1 MLWLNSFIRR
11 LKLKRRKPYAILPLI
26 VILLFISIGY
36 AYLNA
41 TLSINGTSMLD
52 SARWDVHFENIQVK
66 NGSVTP
72 TVEPIIS
79 NNTTVSFSVTLENP
93 GDYYGFI
100 IDVVN
105 AGTLDAMIESI
116 SILPTLTES
125 QQKYFD
131 YTVTYED
138 GASIANSQRLDANSK
153 ETLRI
158 EFVYKELENTDLY
171 PTEDDNITIAV
182 SITYS
187 QSTGNSIDIP
197 HNNAYF
203 LAGSEVNVK
212 MKQLAGDTITSNET
226 TVDENIIAIKESSVE
241 PENTNKENKNIVS
254 TNDSDYPIYMWYDN
268 GIIYWWSVDK
278 NPSLNDDASAMF
290 SYMSNL
296 EDLQG
301 LEFWDFST
309 TQSIRNFFAFDYSV
323 PNCQYLSKWDV
334 TKVNNMSYMFKYCTS
349 LNNASGIDNWNIL
362 SSANFTEMFK
372 DSNVHPNF
380 TRVVGTWDSDGTFT
394 PS

>member
-116 SILPTLTES
+116 SILPTLTER
-125 QQKYFD
+125 QQEY
-131 YTVTYED
+131 
-138 GASIANSQRLDANSK
+138 
-153 ETLRI
+153 
-158 EFVYKELENTDLY
+158 
-171 PTEDDNITIAV
+171 
-182 SITYS
+182 
-187 QSTGNSIDIP
+187 
-197 HNNAYF
+197 
-203 LAGSEVNVK
+203 
-212 MKQLAGDTITSNET
+212 
-226 TVDENIIAIKESSVE
+226 
-241 PENTNKENKNIVS
+241 
-254 TNDSDYPIYMWYDN
+254 
-268 GIIYWWSVDK
+268 
-278 NPSLNDDASAMF
+278 
-290 SYMSNL
+290 
-296 EDLQG
+296 
-301 LEFWDFST
+301 
-309 TQSIRNFFAFDYSV
+309 FDYSV

-334 TKVNNMSYMFKYCTS
+334 TKVNNMSYMFAGCIS

-380 TRVVGTWDSDGTFT
+380 TRVVGTWDSNGTFT